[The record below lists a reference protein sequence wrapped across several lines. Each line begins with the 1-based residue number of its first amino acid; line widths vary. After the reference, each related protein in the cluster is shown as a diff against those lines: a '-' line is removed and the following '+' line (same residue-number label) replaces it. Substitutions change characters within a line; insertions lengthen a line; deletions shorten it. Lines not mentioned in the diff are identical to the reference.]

1 MTSES
6 RTQAIGEIIAW
17 LEQQL
22 RAAREVQARTQGE
35 VDELRRL
42 LFNIEDQLQ
51 GAEKAARE
59 IEPRLAPFKFLPEK
73 LRELEEDAEHI
84 RETLTV
90 NQSGVEASLRLLH
103 AEAEYD
109 RSARAESH
117 RAVER
122 ASAQLVLLAAD
133 VAQAQQQVSQAT
145 QTMQALLERQREVEQ
160 TSQQAGLRL
169 DRIVE
174 VMRDVE
180 ERLRAEFE
188 SEQDARFDVVF
199 ERLQVVG
206 EMVKRNEDTI
216 AEVAAERSMREEVLQ
231 ELGVWRGEHARIDG
245 RLDALEA
252 ITEKAVK
259 RLDEVH
265 GAIVLLEG
273 RHSGLG
279 ERVAGIRREVAEI
292 VDHVR
297 DEFAKYNK
305 MLEKSRRREIQ
316 VLEQELREM
325 KFHAFRPPEEP

>member
-84 RETLTV
+84 RETLTG
-90 NQSGVEASLRLLH
+90 NQSGVEASLRLLQ

-160 TSQQAGLRL
+160 ASQQSGLRL

-252 ITEKAVK
+252 VTEKAVK